1 MRNSGVIGN
10 GAPPDRV
17 EMVRIMAT
25 LTLQAEKLG
34 RARRNNKSVDVAFLV
49 IKNLLFWGSIGLSC
63 YGIYRLI
70 AYLAG

>member
-1 MRNSGVIGN
+1 
-10 GAPPDRV
+10 
-17 EMVRIMAT
+17 MVNIMAA
-25 LTLQAEKLG
+25 LTLQAKKLG
-34 RARRNNKSVDVAFLV
+34 RARRNSKSVDIAFIV

>member
-1 MRNSGVIGN
+1 
-10 GAPPDRV
+10 
-17 EMVRIMAT
+17 MAT